1 MSNNVA
7 KIMKSNAVRFRYMLL
22 MVFLLSGAVIILPTP
37 TDGSDLQRLY
47 DVKTFGA
54 KGDGKTFD
62 TIAIQSAID
71 KASKSGGGTVV
82 LPPGIYLSGSLH
94 LISHIKFVIEKDATL
109 LGSATRS
116 DYVRGERYALLLADG
131 QEDLTVSGDGTIN
144 GQGRAL
150 AKDVMR
156 RVTTGEVTSP
166 LKPSGSPNEEERPSI
181 IEFRNCRHVKVT
193 GITLRDASCWTQIY
207 ANCEDLVIE
216 GMHVDSAVCE
226 NSDGIDIVDCK
237 RVQMSHCD
245 IKSEDDGI
253 CLKSETGGSG
263 CDDVD
268 ISDCRVCSLVENGFK
283 LGTSGKGGFR
293 KIHAKNLTMDNTRR
307 SAIALESVDG
317 GVLEDVLVENVHG
330 INVGD
335 AIFLRLGH
343 RNKHGAIGQ
352 LRNIVIQNV
361 SVEVLPN
368 KTRSMAILLG
378 LEPDS
383 KPSRAPDEN
392 VCPSSIVGLPGHPVQ
407 NVRLVNIEIIYPGGG
422 VPKPHSVL
430 LGKLDSVPE
439 LPAQYPEFWMFG
451 ELPAWGFYVRH
462 AEGISFSNV
471 RITLRKADFRPAV
484 VIDDVLRLNAEHL
497 VVSSAPHDPVLV
509 LKDVRDSN
517 FKHLDFPTSG
527 REAIQI
533 QGHSEK
539 IEGLQSKGAFPR

>member
-1 MSNNVA
+1 MKNTAA
-7 KIMKSNAVRFRYMLL
+7 KFQYVLL
-22 MVFLLSGAVIILPTP
+22 MSIFLSGVVIILPAP
-37 TDGSDLQRLY
+37 VDASDMQRIY
-47 DVKTFGA
+47 DVKAFGA
-54 KGDGKTFD
+54 KGDGKASD

-71 KASKSGGGTVV
+71 KASISGGGTVV
-82 LPPGIYLSGSLH
+82 LTPGTYLSGSLH
-94 LISHIKFVIEKDATL
+94 LKSHIEFVVEKGATL

-131 QEDLTVSGDGTIN
+131 QEDLSVSGAGTIN

-150 AKDVMR
+150 AMDVAR

-181 IEFRNCRHVKVT
+181 IELRNCRHVKVT

-207 ANCEDLVIE
+207 ANCEDLVID
-216 GMHVDSAVCE
+216 GMHVDSALCE

-263 CDDVD
+263 CDGVEV
-268 ISDCRVCSLVENGFK
+268 SDCRVCSLVENGFK

-293 KIHAKNLTMDNTRR
+293 KIHAKNLTVDNTRR

-330 INVGD
+330 TNVGN

-343 RNKHGAIGQ
+343 RNKHGAVGQ

-361 SVEVLPN
+361 SVEVLPI

-383 KPSRAPDEN
+383 KPSKIPDQN
-392 VCPSSIVGLPGHPVQ
+392 VCPSSIIGLPGHPVQ
-407 NVRLVNIEIIYPGGG
+407 NVRLENIEIIYPGGG
-422 VPKPHSVL
+422 VPRSQSVL
-430 LGKLDSVPE
+430 PGKLDSVPE

-471 RITLRKADFRPAV
+471 HITLRKADFRPAV
-484 VIDDVLRLNAEHL
+484 VIDDVLRLNVEHL

-509 LKDVRDSN
+509 LKDVREAA
-517 FKHLDFPTSG
+517 FKRLDIPTSG
-527 REAIQI
+527 REAVQI
-533 QGHSEK
+533 QGHFEK
-539 IEGLQSKGAFPR
+539 IEGLKSEGAFPR

>member
-1 MSNNVA
+1 MA
-7 KIMKSNAVRFRYMLL
+7 IF
-22 MVFLLSGAVIILPTP
+22 LSGVVIIILPAP
-37 TDGSDLQRLY
+37 VDGSDLQRLY
-47 DVKTFGA
+47 DVKAFGA
-54 KGDGKTFD
+54 KGDGKAFD

-71 KASKSGGGTVV
+71 KASISGGGTVV
-82 LPPGIYLSGSLH
+82 LTPGTYLSGSLH
-94 LISHIKFVIEKDATL
+94 LKSHIEFVIEKEATL

-150 AKDVMR
+150 AMDVAR

-181 IEFRNCRHVKVT
+181 IELRNCRHVKVT

-207 ANCEDLVIE
+207 ANCEDLAID

-237 RVQMSHCD
+237 RVQMRHCD

-263 CDDVD
+263 CEGVD
-268 ISDCRVCSLVENGFK
+268 ISDCRVRSLVENGFK

-330 INVGD
+330 TNVGD

-343 RNKHGAIGQ
+343 RNKHGAVGQ

-383 KPSRAPDEN
+383 KPSKAPDEN

-407 NVRLVNIEIIYPGGG
+407 NVRLENIEIIYPGGG

-430 LGKLDSVPE
+430 LGKLDTVPE

-462 AEGISFSNV
+462 AEGISFNNV
-471 RITLRKADFRPAV
+471 RITLRKTDFRPAV

-509 LKDVRDSN
+509 LKDVSEAA
-517 FKHLDFPTSG
+517 FKHLDIPTSG
-527 REAIQI
+527 REAVQI
-533 QGHSEK
+533 QGHIEK
-539 IEGLQSKGAFPR
+539 IEGLPSGGAFPR